1 MLRTNYKLRKLKVG
15 LVSTGVALTFV
26 MASGNAEASENEQ
39 TEVKGEAQVAS
50 VNEKRVKQNYL

>member
-39 TEVKGEAQVAS
+39 TEVKGEAQV
-50 VNEKRVKQNYL
+50 